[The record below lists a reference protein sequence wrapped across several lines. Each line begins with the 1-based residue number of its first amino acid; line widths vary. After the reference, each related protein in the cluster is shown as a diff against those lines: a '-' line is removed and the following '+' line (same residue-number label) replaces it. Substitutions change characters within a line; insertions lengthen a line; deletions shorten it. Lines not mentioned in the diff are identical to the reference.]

1 MDLFDLFAKISIDTS
16 EYDRGLDDASKKFQ
30 EIGKT
35 ISDAGGVLTKG
46 VTLPLVGAGTAAGKM
61 SLDFEDAIAKVST
74 IADLSQV
81 PLGDLESA
89 ILSLS
94 NQTGISSNEIANNV
108 YDAISAGQKTGDAV
122 NFVGN
127 STMEQM
133 IDFCA
138 PICVKE
144 GVYPDMEAAKAEMMK
159 YFPKL
164 KRWAK

>member
-1 MDLFDLFAKISIDTS
+1 MTNPMTTKICQSCAMPLTDEKMFGTNQ
-16 EYDRGLDDASKKFQ
+16 DGSKN
-30 EIGKT
+30 
-35 ISDAGGVLTKG
+35 
-46 VTLPLVGAGTAAGKM
+46 
-61 SLDFEDAIAKVST
+61 EDYCIYCYK
-74 IADLSQV
+74 D
-81 PLGDLESA
+81 G
-89 ILSLS
+89 
-94 NQTGISSNEIANNV
+94 
-108 YDAISAGQKTGDAV
+108 